1 MTDKTIP
8 RRIFLVMNVVFF
20 IIVSAVCLIPIIQ
33 VLSIS
38 LSSSSS
44 VAAGKVILLPM
55 ELTMKSYEY
64 ILRKAEFWRAM
75 LISGVRVM
83 AGVSFGMLMTVL
95 MAYPLSK
102 PSSVFRARTLLMWLL
117 LFTMLFS
124 GGMIPAYMIV
134 KYTGLTNNILSLIL
148 PCSIQAFNI
157 ILLVNFF
164 RAIPRELEESAFLD
178 GADHFRIM
186 WRIYIPLSLP
196 SIATLVVFTM
206 VYHWNAW
213 FDGMIYLSDAKQ
225 YPLQTYLQA
234 VLVNPNVK
242 LITKSTAELLRTVSD
257 RTLKAAQVFIAAI
270 PICLVYPFL
279 QRYFVAGIM
288 LGGVKE

>member
-1 MTDKTIP
+1 MTDKSIS
-8 RRIFLVMNVVFF
+8 RRVFLVMNVLFF
-20 IIVSAVCLIPIIQ
+20 IIVSVVCLIPIIQ

-55 ELTMKSYEY
+55 EPTLKSYEY
-64 ILRKAEFWRAM
+64 ILKKVEFWRAM
-75 LISGVRVM
+75 LVSGVRVM

-102 PSSVFRARTLLMWLL
+102 PASVFRARTALMWML

-124 GGMIPAYMIV
+124 GGMIPSYMIV
-134 KYTGLTNNILSLIL
+134 KYTGLTNNLLSLIL

-178 GADHFRIM
+178 GAGHFRIM

-196 SIATLVVFTM
+196 AIATLVVFTM
-206 VYHWNAW
+206 VFHWKAW
-213 FDGMIYLSDAKQ
+213 FEGMIYLSDARQ

-270 PICLVYPFL
+270 PICLIYPFL

>member
-1 MTDKTIP
+1 MTDKSIS
-8 RRIFLVMNVVFF
+8 RRIFLITNVLFF
-20 IIVSAVCLIPIIQ
+20 IIVSVVCLIPIIQ

-55 ELTMKSYEY
+55 EMTLKSYEY
-64 ILRKAEFWRAM
+64 ILKKAEFWRAM
-75 LISGVRVM
+75 LVSGARVI

-102 PSSVFRARTLLMWLL
+102 PASVFRARTALMWML

-124 GGMIPAYMIV
+124 GGMIPSYMIV
-134 KYTGLTNNILSLIL
+134 KYTGLTNNFLSLIL

-178 GADHFRIM
+178 GAGHFRIM

-196 SIATLVVFTM
+196 AIATLVVFTM
-206 VYHWNAW
+206 VFHWNAW
-213 FDGMIYLSDAKQ
+213 FDGMIYLSDARQ

-242 LITKSTAELLRTVSD
+242 LITKSTAELLRTISD

-270 PICLVYPFL
+270 PICLIYPFL

>member
-1 MTDKTIP
+1 MTDKSIL
-8 RRIFLVMNVVFF
+8 RRTFLGMNVIFF
-20 IIVSAVCLIPIIQ
+20 IFVSAVCLIPIIQ

-44 VAAGKVILLPM
+44 VAAGKVVLLPM
-55 ELTMKSYEY
+55 ELTLKSYEY

-75 LISGVRVM
+75 LISGVRVIL
-83 AGVSFGMLMTVL
+83 GVSFGMLMTVL

-102 PSSVFRARTLLMWLL
+102 PSSVFRARTVLMWLL

-124 GGMIPAYMIV
+124 GGMIPAYMVV

-148 PCSIQAFNI
+148 PCAIQAFNI
-157 ILLVNFF
+157 VLLVNFF

-178 GADHFRIM
+178 GADHFRIL

-196 SIATLVVFTM
+196 SLATLVVFTM
-206 VYHWNAW
+206 VFHWNAW
-213 FDGMIYLSDAKQ
+213 FDGMIYLSDARQ

-242 LITKSTAELLRTVSD
+242 LITKSTAELLRTISD